1 MSTIRVRAAAFGP
14 VRREDGAGVVGD
26 DPVYVPD
33 TYYYRHLVSDGSL
46 VLVSE
51 SERSNPAPA
60 PVQADLSD
68 EATDHDVPEEGD
80 HAG

>member
-14 VRREDGAGVVGD
+14 VRREDGACVIGD
-26 DPVYVPD
+26 DAVTVPD

-46 VLVSE
+46 VQVSD
-51 SERSNPAPA
+51 SDGIDPIPA
-60 PVQADLSD
+60 PVQTDMSD
-68 EATDHDVPEEGD
+68 EATVHDVPEEGD